1 MLNQE
6 LQPVKMKE
14 YAKSLTGV
22 KDCAS
27 ITSVNAHAGTT
38 DIPVAFVAC
47 LTLDNQKSSRLLIFG
62 PLSEDS

>member
-14 YAKSLTGV
+14 YAKNLTGV

-27 ITSVNAHAGTT
+27 ITSVNALAGIT
-38 DIPVAFVAC
+38 DIPAANVAC
-47 LTLDNQKSSRLLIFG
+47 LMLDNKKSSQHLILG
-62 PLSEDS
+62 PLSKDS

>member
-1 MLNQE
+1 MLNQD

-27 ITSVNAHAGTT
+27 ISSVNAHAGIT
-38 DIPVAFVAC
+38 DIPVIFVAC
-47 LTLDNQKSSRLLIFG
+47 PMLDNQ
-62 PLSEDS
+62 